1 MKTCG
6 ECEYFNDDFCELL
19 GVEVEADEE
28 ACVDVVREE
37 YGNER

>member
-19 GVEVEADEE
+19 GVDAEADEE

-37 YGNER
+37 YENER